1 MSAPPRRR
9 DWGESAILL
18 LGVVLFTGLQ
28 NRYTLGPP
36 ETKWVLGLFAV
47 GVFLLSLVST
57 IAGQRKQKRRVMA
70 VAAFILAA
78 GTILSLI
85 KVVYLVIYQ
94 AKTIDGIR
102 LLETS
107 LVIWVSNV
115 SVFAI
120 VYHLMGEGDFAFPHS
135 DQQPANQGLN
145 FLDYVFLSFTTAT
158 AFSPTDTAPLSTR
171 ARMCMMVQSTVS
183 LVVIAIAA
191 ARAIN
196 ILPQ

>member
-1 MSAPPRRR
+1 M
-9 DWGESAILL
+9 
-18 LGVVLFTGLQ
+18 
-28 NRYTLGPP
+28 
-36 ETKWVLGLFAV
+36 LGLFAV